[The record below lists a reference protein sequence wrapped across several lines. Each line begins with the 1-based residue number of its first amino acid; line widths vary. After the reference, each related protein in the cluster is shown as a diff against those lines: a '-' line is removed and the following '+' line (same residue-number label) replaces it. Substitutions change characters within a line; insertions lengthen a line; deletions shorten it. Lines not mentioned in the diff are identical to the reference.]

1 MAVEPD
7 KQEELTA
14 EQIWS
19 ELDAAESAGE
29 SPPEEQQAH
38 TESAQ
43 KQEDEVDGKAEE
55 KAAPVQA
62 LSDEERAMLRQ
73 LPELVHLVKTTVG
86 RVGSIQSELQK
97 IGKAAATQAAD
108 SPTEK
113 QIERASESPEAWKKL
128 KEDFPDWAE
137 GVEAYVSSRIPSSA
151 APDTQ
156 KIVSEA
162 VAKARAEV
170 VALRE
175 KEAEEELDDTR
186 PDWREVVKGEDF
198 AKWLSSQP
206 AEYQQRAMS
215 TWRPSAV
222 LRIIS
227 DFEKASKPKPQDGA
241 PQKRLASAAIPSGT
255 SNKVNLTKSVDEMSP
270 QELWAYFDEMDRRG
284 KR

>member
-1 MAVEPD
+1 MAVEPN

-19 ELDAAESAGE
+19 ELDDAESAGE
-29 SPPEEQQAH
+29 NPPEKQQAH

-43 KQEDEVDGKAEE
+43 KQEEKVEEEE
-55 KAAPVQA
+55 KAAPAQA

-86 RVGSIQSELQK
+86 RVGSLQSELQK

-137 GVEAYVSSRIPSSA
+137 GVEAYVSSRIPSKVA
-151 APDTQ
+151 EPDTQ

-162 VAKARAEV
+162 VAKARAEI

-175 KEAEEELDDTR
+175 KEAEEELDDVR
-186 PDWREVVKGEDF
+186 PDWRDVVKGEDF
-198 AKWLSSQP
+198 AKWLSSRP

-227 DFEKASKPKPQDGA
+227 DFEKASKPKPQEGA

>member
-7 KQEELTA
+7 KQEELTP

-19 ELDAAESAGE
+19 ELDAAESAGNN
-29 SPPEEQQAH
+29 PPEEQQAH

-43 KQEDEVDGKAEE
+43 KQEEKAEE
-55 KAAPVQA
+55 KAAPAQP
-62 LSDEERAMLRQ
+62 LSEQERAMLRQ

-151 APDTQ
+151 AALDTE
-156 KIVSEA
+156 KLVSEA
-162 VAKARAEV
+162 VAKAKAEIA
-170 VALRE
+170 ALRE
-175 KEAEEELDDTR
+175 KEAEEELDDVR
-186 PDWREVVKGEDF
+186 PDWRNVVKSEDF

-206 AEYQQRAMS
+206 ADYQQRAMS

-227 DFEKASKPKPQDGA
+227 DFEKASKPKPQEGT

-255 SNKVNLTKSVDEMSP
+255 SNKVNLTKSLDEMTP
-270 QELWAYFDEMDRRG
+270 QELWAYYDEMDRRG

>member
-7 KQEELTA
+7 KQEELTP

-29 SPPEEQQAH
+29 NPPEEQQAH

-43 KQEDEVDGKAEE
+43 KQEEKAEE
-55 KAAPVQA
+55 KAAPAQA

-86 RVGSIQSELQK
+86 RVGSLQSELQK

-162 VAKARAEV
+162 VARARAEV

-186 PDWREVVKGEDF
+186 PDWRNVVKGEDF

-227 DFEKASKPKPQDGA
+227 DFEKASKPKPQEGA